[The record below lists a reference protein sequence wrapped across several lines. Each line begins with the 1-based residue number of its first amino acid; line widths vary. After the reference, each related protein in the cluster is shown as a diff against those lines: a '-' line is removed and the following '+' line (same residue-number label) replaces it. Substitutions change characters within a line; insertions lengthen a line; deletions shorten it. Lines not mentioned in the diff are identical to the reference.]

1 MWPYA
6 RFESIR
12 TLRNPRFLFL
22 VTVVPVLLY
31 VVGVQRDHGAS
42 GTVAGLPAGVWFLAS
57 SAAVGAMAAAM
68 AGSGARLGADRA
80 SGWARQ
86 LRVTPLSNGGW
97 LFGRLLSTCVVVLPV
112 VLAVAVVAVTY
123 GNVQLD
129 SAEWALLVLTLLL
142 GTVPIALI
150 GLAISLALKGESA
163 GAAQT
168 LGFLVLALLGGV
180 FSDGQQT
187 GWTKTVAE
195 LTPTYYFVHACRT
208 AVSGAFP
215 HLSDVAV
222 LGLLTATLAVLV
234 TTLYRRAE

>member
-22 VTVVPVLLY
+22 VTVVPLLLY

-86 LRVTPLSNGGW
+86 LRVTPLTNGGW

-123 GNVQLD
+123 GNVHLD
-129 SAEWALLVLTLLL
+129 ATEWALLVLTLLL

-195 LTPTYYFVHACRT
+195 LTPTHYFVRACRT
-208 AVSGAFP
+208 AVNGAFP
-215 HLSDVAV
+215 HLTDVAV
-222 LGLLTATLAVLV
+222 LGLLTAILAVLV
-234 TTLYRRAE
+234 MTLYRRAE